1 MLHIRSMD
9 PRLYGCAKSGDVH
22 FLKHLLVENPS
33 ILLKLTPREN
43 TALHIAV
50 QFGHINV
57 VAEIYSHCGLLLT
70 WPNSD
75 GDTPLHVAARTGNF
89 SVVEYMVGQMLSAR
103 SSMDS
108 ENGKKNISDTLE
120 VRNTRG
126 NTVLHEA
133 VSNGHQKVAKFL
145 IKVEPNLACFENDEG
160 ESPLFIA
167 AREGMTEM
175 VNRILLSTPS
185 VAHGG
190 SGGSTALHA
199 AVIERHYGNSSL
211 GLNSIELSLYTYQT
225 FVCFFR

>member
-1 MLHIRSMD
+1 MD

-70 WPNSD
+70 WPNLD
-75 GDTPLHVAARTGNF
+75 GDTPLHGAARTGKYY
-89 SVVEYMVGQMLSAR
+89 VVEYLVGEMLSAR

-133 VSNGHQKVAKFL
+133 VINGHQKVAKFL

-160 ESPLFIA
+160 ESPLFMA
-167 AREGMTEM
+167 ARAGMTEM

-199 AVIERHYGNSSL
+199 AVIERHYGKSSF
-211 GLNSIELSLYTYQT
+211 GLNSIEFSLYTYQT
-225 FVCFFR
+225 FVCFFF